1 MTKNK
6 TESLTP
12 ILDDEDKYLD
22 FRKVQRLWLERQ
34 PFYKQNTKT
43 CTDVG
48 IPVTE
53 LTFENID
60 DEDRNRYYKER
71 SEQVEIRTMAKWDA
85 LSQDSRRMQ
94 IETYNNTIEALDS
107 MMHVMYDLQRPIP
120 ESIRKIACK
129 EFEW

>member
-1 MTKNK
+1 MTNTDKRYQK
-6 TESLTP
+6 SETR
-12 ILDDEDKYLD
+12 ILDDEKMHQDFKVVRELWLQRQPEYQKNGVVHWEDLD
-22 FRKVQRLWLERQ
+22 DDVQR
-34 PFYKQNTKT
+34 
-43 CTDVG
+43 
-48 IPVTE
+48 
-53 LTFENID
+53 
-60 DEDRNRYYKER
+60 RYYADR
-71 SEQVEIRTMAKWDA
+71 SEQVEIHTMAKWNT

>member
-12 ILDDEDKYLD
+12 ILDDEDKYSD

-43 CTDVG
+43 CNDVC
-48 IPVTE
+48 IPVIK

-60 DEDRNRYYKER
+60 EEDRHRYYAER
-71 SEQVEIRTMAKWDA
+71 NEQVEIRTMAKWDA

>member
-12 ILDDEDKYLD
+12 ILDDEDKYSD

-34 PFYKQNTKT
+34 PFYRQNPKAFS
-43 CTDVG
+43 G
-48 IPVTE
+48 
-53 LTFENID
+53 LTFENV
-60 DEDRNRYYKER
+60 DEADRQRFYKER
-71 SEQVEIRTMAKWDA
+71 NEQVEIRTMAKWDA
-85 LSQDSRRMQ
+85 LSEDSRRMQ
-94 IETYNNTIEALDS
+94 IESHNNIVDALDK

-120 ESIRKIACK
+120 DSIRKIACK

>member
-1 MTKNK
+1 MTKK

-22 FRKVQRLWLERQ
+22 LRKVQRLWLERQ

-85 LSQDSRRMQ
+85 LSEDSRRMQ
-94 IETYNNTIEALDS
+94 IESHNNIVDALDK

>member
-43 CTDVG
+43 CNDVG
-48 IPVTE
+48 IPVTK

-60 DEDRNRYYKER
+60 EEDRQRYYKER
-71 SEQVEIRTMAKWDA
+71 NEQVEIRTMAKWDA

-107 MMHVMYDLQRPIP
+107 MMHVMYDLQRPIQ

>member
-1 MTKNK
+1 MTKK

-12 ILDDEDKYLD
+12 ILDDEDKYSD

-85 LSQDSRRMQ
+85 LSEDARRMQ
-94 IETYNNTIEALDS
+94 IESHNNTVDALDS

-120 ESIRKIACK
+120 DSIRKIACK

>member
-43 CTDVG
+43 CNDVG
-48 IPVTE
+48 IPVTK

-60 DEDRNRYYKER
+60 EEDRQRYYKER
-71 SEQVEIRTMAKWDA
+71 NEQVEIRTMAKWDA
-85 LSQDSRRMQ
+85 LSEDARRMQ
-94 IETYNNTIEALDS
+94 IESHNNIVDALDK

-120 ESIRKIACK
+120 DSIRKIACK

>member
-43 CTDVG
+43 CNDVG
-48 IPVTE
+48 IPVTK

-60 DEDRNRYYKER
+60 EEDRQRYYKER
-71 SEQVEIRTMAKWDA
+71 NEQVEIRSMAKWDA

>member
-94 IETYNNTIEALDS
+94 IGTYNNTVDALDK

-120 ESIRKIACK
+120 DSIRKIACK

>member
-12 ILDDEDKYLD
+12 ILDDEDKYSD
-22 FRKVQRLWLERQ
+22 FRKVQQLWLERQ

-43 CTDVG
+43 CNDVG
-48 IPVTE
+48 IPVTK

-60 DEDRNRYYKER
+60 EEDRHRYYAER
-71 SEQVEIRTMAKWDA
+71 SEQVEIRTMAKWNAMSKDQQRD
-85 LSQDSRRMQ
+85 L
-94 IETYNNTIEALDS
+94 IESHNNTVDALDS